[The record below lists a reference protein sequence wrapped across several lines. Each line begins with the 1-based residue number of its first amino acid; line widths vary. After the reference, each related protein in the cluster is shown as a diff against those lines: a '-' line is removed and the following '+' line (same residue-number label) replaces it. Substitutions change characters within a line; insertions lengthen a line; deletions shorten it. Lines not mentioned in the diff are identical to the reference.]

1 MGSDDVAAILREW
14 GDEAEEGLERA
25 VMEECGTFER
35 LISLVA
41 AVEAVLKLAD
51 EACELE
57 VDGAR
62 MDWWDTSPTRL
73 REAITAALTGAQ
85 PGEDEKHG

>member
-1 MGSDDVAAILREW
+1 MGTDDVTAILAGIRERSAKALP
-14 GDEAEEGLERA
+14 GFSSDVRTYVDSAND
-25 VMEECGTFER
+25 VP
-35 LISLVA
+35 SLVA

-73 REAITAALTGAQ
+73 RETIIAALTG
-85 PGEDEKHG
+85 D